1 MMKTFKDLV
10 GDKFGD
16 LFEVSNKEL
25 TFIPTGALSLDVS
38 IGRGGIPRGRFTE
51 IAGPEASGKTHLAL
65 NIAKQV
71 LKTGEKVLY
80 VDPEHGVD
88 VDLINS
94 IVGEFDPVLLEHYQ
108 PGTAEEALEICE
120 MGIASHEFAL
130 VVLDSIGALAPKK
143 EKDDDLTDAN
153 VGLLSRLLTKFSRR
167 NGDIVHRSN
176 TAFIGVNQVRDKI
189 GAYYPT
195 LETPGGHSWKHI
207 LALRIMLARATDIEQ
222 NDVAIGINTKFTIKK
237 NKLAPPFRSFTI
249 PIMFGKGIDEFRD
262 FVQFAAYLG
271 IIQTRGSY
279 YAFEGETIGQGLVK
293 TMAKLQEDKLL
304 LDKIQKMCYNVITK
318 VKVEQ
323 EDDDGEDN

>member
-1 MMKTFKDLV
+1 MKTFKDLV

-16 LFEVSNKEL
+16 LLEISAKEL
-25 TFIPTGALSLDVS
+25 KFIPTGALSLDVS

-51 IAGPEASGKTHLAL
+51 IYGPEASGKTHLCL

-88 VDLINS
+88 HDLLDS
-94 IVGEFDPVLLEHYQ
+94 IVGNFDSGLFEHYK
-108 PGTAEEALEICE
+108 PGTAEESLEVCE
-120 MGIASHEFAL
+120 LGIASKEFAL
-130 VVLDSIGALAPKK
+130 VVLDSIGSLAPKK

-167 NGDIVHRSN
+167 NGDIVHRSD

-189 GAYYPT
+189 GAYIAT
-195 LETPGGHSWKHI
+195 LETPGGHTWKH
-207 LALRIMLARATDIEQ
+207 LLSLRIFLNRATDIEQ
-222 NDVAIGINTKFTIKK
+222 GTNDEKKIIGINTRFTIKK

-262 FVQFAAYLG
+262 FVQFATYLG
-271 IIQTRGSY
+271 VLQTRGSY
-279 YAFEGETIGQGLVK
+279 YTFEGETLGQGLVK
-293 TMAKLQEDKLL
+293 TMAKLQDDKLT
-304 LDKIQKMCYNVITK
+304 LDKIKEICYNVIIKT
-318 VKVEQ
+318 KVEQ
-323 EDDDGEDN
+323 EEE